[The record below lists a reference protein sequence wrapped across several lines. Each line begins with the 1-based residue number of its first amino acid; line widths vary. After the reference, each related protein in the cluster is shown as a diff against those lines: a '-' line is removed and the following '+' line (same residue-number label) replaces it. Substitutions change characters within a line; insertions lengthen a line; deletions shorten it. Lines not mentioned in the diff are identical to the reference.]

1 VENAGLSPASRGSL
15 AGVALS
21 RHGVSPGL
29 REVAILWG
37 VYLIVAAEVFATYA
51 RLPARELY
59 HVSHNGRVAGAGRVV
74 VFLNWPVALAA
85 IPMLAVV
92 ATVARSRRVSRL
104 AVVAALLCGA
114 IFWPG
119 MVDQTNLDAKWPN
132 AIAAVGVLLALT
144 LTVVVLLRCGLGTR
158 TRARGDRL
166 RLGIGAVLAL
176 LALPWLAADL
186 GFLVGHWPL
195 FGSVYYSDE
204 WYAPFGHARAHRA
217 VHTGNHHGLVGVL
230 LVVTVLLLSRTL
242 PALGRRLR
250 PFVGAYLAVLLFYA
264 LALIANDFWLEQ
276 VVKRGVTH
284 WEFPSLIT
292 PTPTLGWLILL
303 LLAALV
309 YVLVLRRLT
318 PGRTFGGGTPVWPAV
333 AALAIVTLVSVG
345 LAHGGTSHSTPVGT
359 ADGIVFAA
367 APAGKSH
374 LYETRGGRVVQLTS
388 ADGSDLAPA
397 WSSDHRRIAFQS
409 NRDGNWELYVMNA
422 DGSGTRRLTHDA
434 ARDGEPG
441 WSPDGTKIAFT
452 RNGDLYEVGADGR
465 HVQSLENPGEWPTWS
480 TRADELAADVPYGD
494 HYYGLVANAPGKG
507 LTSVGPADNRRPS
520 WSPDG
525 RLIAFECRFGGHWH
539 VCVMNRSGRT
549 QRHLTPDSS
558 DAFAPAWSP
567 DGRRIAF
574 VSDRDGVDQLFVMRA
589 DGTHVVR
596 LTSGPGEKDTPTWAR
611 R

>member
-1 VENAGLSPASRGSL
+1 M
-15 AGVALS
+15 ALN
-21 RHGVSPGL
+21 RHGGSPGL
-29 REVAILWG
+29 REVTILWG
-37 VYLIVAAEVFATYA
+37 VYLLVAAEVFATYA

-92 ATVARSRRVSRL
+92 ATVAHSRRISRL
-104 AVVAALLCGA
+104 AVLAALLCGA

-119 MVDQTNLDAKWPN
+119 MVDQANLDAKWSN
-132 AIAAVGVLLALT
+132 AIAAVGVVLALT
-144 LTVVVLLRCGLGTR
+144 LTIVVVLRCGLGPR

-166 RLGIGAVLAL
+166 RLGIVAVLAL
-176 LALPWLAADL
+176 LAIPWLAADL
-186 GFLVGHWPL
+186 GFLAGGWPL

-217 VHTGNHHGLVGVL
+217 VHAGNHHGLVGVL
-230 LVVTVLLLSRTL
+230 LVVTMLLLSRTL

-250 PFVGAYLAVLLFYA
+250 PFVGAYLAVLLFYG

-292 PTPTLGWLILL
+292 PAPTPGWLILL
-303 LLAALV
+303 VLAALV
-309 YVLVLRRLT
+309 YVLVLRGVT
-318 PGRTFGGGTPVWPAV
+318 PGRTVGGGTPVWPAG
-333 AALAIVTLVSVG
+333 AALVIVGLVSVG
-345 LAHGGTSHSTPVGT
+345 LAHGETNQSTPVGT

-367 APAGKSH
+367 APAGKWH

-397 WSSDHRRIAFQS
+397 WSPGNRRIAFQS
-409 NRDGNWELYVMNA
+409 NRDGNWEIYVINA
-422 DGSGTRRLTHDA
+422 DGRGTRRLTHDA

-441 WSPDGTKIAFT
+441 WSPDGRKIAFT
-452 RNGDLYEVGADGR
+452 RNGDLYELGADGR
-465 HVQSLENPGEWPTWS
+465 HLQSLENPGGWPTWS
-480 TRADELAADVPYGD
+480 PRADELAADVPYSD
-494 HYYGLVANAPGKG
+494 HYYGLVVGAPGHG
-507 LTSVGPADNRRPS
+507 LGSAGAADDRRPS

-539 VCVMNRSGRT
+539 ICVMNRSGRAR
-549 QRHLTPDSS
+549 RHVTPDSS

-589 DGTHVVR
+589 DGTRVVR
-596 LTSGPGEKDTPTWAR
+596 LTAGPGEKDTPTWAR